1 LTFSSGQ
8 AEKGDNQKMADRF
21 ESTALLLLFF
31 EMGLFGRIPFVCI
44 FRHVKIAPATGNK
57 NLHVHKPS
65 YIYCISFHVF
75 SPKLSH

>member
-1 LTFSSGQ
+1 
-8 AEKGDNQKMADRF
+8 MADPF

-31 EMGLFGRIPFVCI
+31 EMGLFGSSPFVCI

-57 NLHVHKPS
+57 NLHAHTAS
-65 YIYCISFHVF
+65 DLYCISFHVF